1 MPAGNA
7 KSNPDNIKGY
17 FPGETTDIRIT
28 PPERVSFDFV
38 SNIKRR
44 YTKRHHLTP
53 NLSMRS
59 VHKGL
64 KSDGPNG
71 NRISLPSFRTS

>member
-7 KSNPDNIKGY
+7 KSNPDNITGY

-38 SNIKRR
+38 SNINAVTQRGTILRR
-44 YTKRHHLTP
+44 
-53 NLSMRS
+53 
-59 VHKGL
+59 
-64 KSDGPNG
+64 
-71 NRISLPSFRTS
+71 ICQ